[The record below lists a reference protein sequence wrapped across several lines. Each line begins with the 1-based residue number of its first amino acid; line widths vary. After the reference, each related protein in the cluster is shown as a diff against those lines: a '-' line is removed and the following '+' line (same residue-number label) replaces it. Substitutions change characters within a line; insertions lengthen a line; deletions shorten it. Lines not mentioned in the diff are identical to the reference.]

1 MNESLAQPRPSIGRK
16 KPKLM
21 GQHMH
26 LMIRLGDRVRG
37 EGNLAERQLFFFL
50 SVALLAQA
58 DETREFGPASDHSS
72 DGAALHCATAY

>member
-1 MNESLAQPRPSIGRK
+1 MNKSLAQPRPSIGRK
-16 KPKLM
+16 KPRLM

-37 EGNLAERQLFFFL
+37 EGNLAERQLFFL

-72 DGAALHCATAY
+72 DGAALHYATAY